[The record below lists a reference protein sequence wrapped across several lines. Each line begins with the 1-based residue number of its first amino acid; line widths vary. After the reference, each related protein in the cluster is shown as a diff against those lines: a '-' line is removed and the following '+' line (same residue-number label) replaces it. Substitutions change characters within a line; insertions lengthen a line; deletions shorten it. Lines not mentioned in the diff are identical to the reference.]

1 MSHIKN
7 VKKTE
12 ELLDVLTRTDSPPK
26 LRSYLDGLNPL
37 PGGFAEYFNQLPK
50 VQVLSKKDLIQKS
63 GLDRTYAYHILNG
76 TKQPSRDKI
85 IALALAAGLDLTET
99 QRALELTH
107 EGILY
112 AKNRRD
118 AVLIYAVKNQLSVM
132 EANDLLHHF
141 GAAPLA

>member
-1 MSHIKN
+1 MSHI
-7 VKKTE
+7 KKTE
-12 ELLDVLTRTDSPPK
+12 ELLDVLTRTDTPPK
-26 LRSYLDGLNPL
+26 LGTYLDGLDPL
-37 PGGFAEYFNQLPK
+37 PGGFADYFGRLPK
-50 VQVLSKKDLIQKS
+50 VRAFSKKELIERS

-85 IALALAAGLDLTET
+85 LALSLAAGLDLTEI

-118 AVLIYAVKNQLSVM
+118 AVLIYAVKNGLSVM

-141 GAAPLA
+141 GAPPLA

>member
-1 MSHIKN
+1 MSHI
-7 VKKTE
+7 KKTE
-12 ELLDVLTRTDSPPK
+12 ELLDVLTRTDTPPK
-26 LRSYLDGLNPL
+26 LGTYLDGLDPL
-37 PGGFAEYFNQLPK
+37 PVGFADYFGRLPK
-50 VQVLSKKDLIQKS
+50 VQAFSKKELIERS

-85 IALALAAGLDLTET
+85 LALSLAAGLDLTET

-118 AVLIYAVKNQLSVM
+118 AMLIYAVKNGLSVM

-141 GAAPLA
+141 GAPPLA